1 MNRVRKVVAVFACFA
16 LGISLFS
23 GCKKAE
29 EQPLPS
35 PEISAAP
42 NFSVH
47 RSTLDQYG
55 LTGEIKEDGEFACAV
70 YYPRLENQAMDAVIE
85 EKVNSRIASFKEDAS
100 NLASQESQRPH
111 AWLFMDFRSVQA
123 GANGNIASI
132 RLFGWSRKAGEE
144 APQYFSE
151 CLSFDIASGRQLVDG
166 DLFADGYQQPLAD
179 LCSAALAEAYPGQ
192 EISFEGCPLDGIA
205 SRALPTASGIE
216 LYFSSSE
223 VAAADLGILSV
234 SLSYE
239 SLNAILSKEMQYRL
253 SENYGQP
260 QPRPEDN
267 RQPFESGG
275 RMLDPSKPMI
285 ALSFDDGPD
294 SEVTPKI
301 LDLLRQYD
309 ARATFCVVGNRV
321 GSRKDVVN
329 RAVDEGNEI
338 ANHTWEHKD
347 TNKLNIEEIK
357 DQITRTNDIVREASG
372 FEIRYIRPT
381 YGNVQEN
388 LKQVSRE
395 LNMPMVN
402 WTIDSED
409 WKSKNPDL
417 IYQMIMSE
425 ARDGRVILCHDI
437 YDTTYQAM
445 ARVIPD
451 LIAQGYQIVTIDELF
466 SFADSQP
473 VGGQVWRKR

>member
-1 MNRVRKVVAVFACFA
+1 
-16 LGISLFS
+16 
-23 GCKKAE
+23 
-29 EQPLPS
+29 
-35 PEISAAP
+35 
-42 NFSVH
+42 
-47 RSTLDQYG
+47 
-55 LTGEIKEDGEFACAV
+55 
-70 YYPRLENQAMDAVIE
+70 
-85 EKVNSRIASFKEDAS
+85 
-100 NLASQESQRPH
+100 
-111 AWLFMDFRSVQA
+111 
-123 GANGNIASI
+123 
-132 RLFGWSRKAGEE
+132 
-144 APQYFSE
+144 
-151 CLSFDIASGRQLVDG
+151 
-166 DLFADGYQQPLAD
+166 
-179 LCSAALAEAYPGQ
+179 
-192 EISFEGCPLDGIA
+192 
-205 SRALPTASGIE
+205 
-216 LYFSSSE
+216 
-223 VAAADLGILSV
+223 
-234 SLSYE
+234 
-239 SLNAILSKEMQYRL
+239 
-253 SENYGQP
+253 
-260 QPRPEDN
+260 
-267 RQPFESGG
+267 
-275 RMLDPSKPMI
+275 MI

-301 LDLLRQYD
+301 LDLLKQYD

-321 GSRKDVVN
+321 GSREDVVK

-338 ANHTWEHKD
+338 GNHTWEHKD
-347 TNKLNIEEIK
+347 TNKLSVEEIK

-381 YGNVQEN
+381 YGNVKDN

-425 ARDGRVILCHDI
+425 AKDGRVILCHDI